1 MHKAAPVVLSN
12 AAVFGL
18 SLTVLH
24 LAACSAVAITP
35 SVEARTKAD
44 LQAARNLA
52 ATCAGCHGPEGH
64 SVGGMMASLAGRE
77 REEILAILADF
88 RKGRRPAT
96 IMHQIVSGYSDV
108 QLQLIAAWYAAQP
121 AAARAPAPPSAQ
133 PSPSR

>member
-1 MHKAAPVVLSN
+1 MLSN

-24 LAACSAVAITP
+24 LAACSAATITP
-35 SVEARTKAD
+35 SVEASTKANTKAD

-96 IMHQIVSGYSDV
+96 IMHQIVSGYSDA

-121 AAARAPAPPSAQ
+121 AAARPPAPPSTQ